1 MPLHYSFQSFQSQKP
16 HPDLERFRWFL
27 LGFDL
32 LAFVLATRWTDNWS
46 TVVNFSGVTGTT
58 TAFLVFYVCRSVAR
72 PHLERLL
79 AEKQIAGV
87 TFWNWLLTGVTL
99 FIAGQISPMVSCENL
114 LAAIHAAFL
123 FSIAR
128 WLAIGMLVLFGFAL
142 MVLLGSTPLNPAQFL
157 MHVMNRFRSGH
168 PRGARSASARSS
180 NHVDSPPQPKYKPE
194 KDQENQG
201 PIIDV

>member
-16 HPDLERFRWFL
+16 HPDLERFRWLL

-32 LAFVLATRWTDNWS
+32 LAFVLATRWTDDWS
-46 TVVNFSGVTGTT
+46 TAVSFSGVAGST

-87 TFWNWLLTGVTL
+87 TFWNWLLTGLTL
-99 FIAGQISPMVSCENL
+99 FMVGQISPTVSCENL

-128 WLAIGMLVLFGFAL
+128 WLAIAILVLFGFSL

-157 MHVMNRFRSGH
+157 MHVMNRFRSGRSQR
-168 PRGARSASARSS
+168 PGTNGASGRP
-180 NHVDSPPQPKYKPE
+180 DSPAQPKYKPE
-194 KDQENQG
+194 QDRDNQG

>member
-1 MPLHYSFQSFQSQKP
+1 MPLNYSFQSFQSQTP

-32 LAFVLATRWTDNWS
+32 LAFILATRWTDSWS
-46 TVVNFSGVTGTT
+46 TVINFSGVPGTA
-58 TAFLVFYVCRSVAR
+58 TAFLVFYICRSVAR
-72 PHLERLL
+72 PHLERFL

-87 TFWNWLLTGVTL
+87 TFWNWLLTGLAL
-99 FIAGQISPMVSCENL
+99 FIVAQVSPRVSCENL

-128 WLAIGMLVLFGFAL
+128 WLAIGMLVLFGFSL

-157 MHVMNRFRSGH
+157 MHVMNRFRSGRSRR
-168 PRGARSASARSS
+168 PGTPGASTGS
-180 NHVDSPPQPKYKPE
+180 DSPHQPKYKPE